1 MSSLLD
7 LNRIFKLKV
16 LHSLHPKVFNCMIRT
31 RYFPANTT
39 ESIFAILINDDDDGG
54 NNYNDN
60 NNNNNISSEL

>member
-16 LHSLHPKVFNCMIRT
+16 LHYLHPKVFNCMIRT

-39 ESIFAILINDDDDGG
+39 ESIFAILINDDDDDG
-54 NNYNDN
+54 NN
-60 NNNNNISSEL
+60 